1 MRYRDENSE
10 DRPEFLRTNTFK
22 RMMEVSKAIKPSV
35 AILNLNH
42 IPSVFLALKQKRA
55 LQSLSFILNLQ

>member
-10 DRPEFLRTNTFK
+10 DRPVFLRTNTFK
-22 RMMEVSKAIKPSV
+22 RMMEVSKAMKPSV

-42 IPSVFLALKQKRA
+42 IPFVFLALKQKST
-55 LQSLSFILNLQ
+55 LQSLSFILDLQ